1 MKLRNAL
8 VMMVVLGVFA
18 PFGAPSAQAPPGQS
32 AQPGERALAPTASD
46 GGRAELLPARPVA
59 PDADPVMR
67 LVADTMVDGL
77 VVSVTIDGATVT
89 LDSAVLARVPRRQAR
104 ADRAVEGDQVRAT
117 AFIGNQSVATTVVP
131 DNVLNASEGGGLVR
145 TDKRQISLA
154 LAADRPVDT
163 VTIEALATNARAT
176 LDVRQA
182 YARACEADRS
192 SKWCRR

>member
-1 MKLRNAL
+1 
-8 VMMVVLGVFA
+8 
-18 PFGAPSAQAPPGQS
+18 
-32 AQPGERALAPTASD
+32 
-46 GGRAELLPARPVA
+46 
-59 PDADPVMR
+59 
-67 LVADTMVDGL
+67 
-77 VVSVTIDGATVT
+77 
-89 LDSAVLARVPRRQAR
+89 
-104 ADRAVEGDQVRAT
+104 VEGDQVRAT